1 MMLGDKVSAPEAEKI
16 GMIYKFFPNDLFEEE
31 SKKIAG
37 ILAAMPTKGL
47 AFTKQVL
54 NSSLSNTLAQQ
65 LKTEDEF
72 QQKAAATNDFK
83 EGLSAFLEK
92 RLPEF
97 KGE

>member
-1 MMLGDKVSAPEAEKI
+1 MMLGDKVSAPEAEKT
-16 GMIYKFFPNDLFEEE
+16 GMIYKFFSNQLFEEE

-54 NSSLSNTLAQQ
+54 NNSLSNTLDQQ
-65 LKTEDEF
+65 LKAEDEF

-83 EGLSAFLEK
+83 EGVKAFLEK
-92 RLPEF
+92 RQPVF